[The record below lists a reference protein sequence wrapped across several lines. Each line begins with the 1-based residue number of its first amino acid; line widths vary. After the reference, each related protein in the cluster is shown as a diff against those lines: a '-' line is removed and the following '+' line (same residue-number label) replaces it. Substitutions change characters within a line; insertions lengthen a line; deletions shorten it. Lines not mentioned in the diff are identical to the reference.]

1 MNVNEGIV
9 LSVNAGSSSLKLAA
23 FRAGVPQAALR
34 ISVDRHLDTPPK
46 IAGGPALASALVL
59 PASREY
65 PAFVAELLAA
75 LRPLLPVT
83 AVAHRVVHGGDEARE
98 CVPLDAGERA
108 RLHALAPLAPLHQPP
123 ALAIIDAVAAAQPAL
138 PQFACL
144 DTAFHA
150 ALPPV
155 AREYALPAEIR
166 ARHPELHAYGFHGLS
181 CRWTVEQLRREQAL
195 PARLVIAHLGS
206 GASVTA
212 VRDGASIATSMGFSA
227 LEGVPMATRPGRLDA
242 GVLLY
247 LLRQE
252 RMTVDALEDMLY
264 RRSGLLGLSGR
275 SGDMRAL
282 LASDDPRAQAA
293 VDYFVQ
299 RTAGEIGA
307 LAVALGGIDTLVFT
321 GGIGEH
327 QPAIRERIAA
337 LLRAIAPQLA
347 VRVISCDE
355 EAVMAASVFAG

>member
-1 MNVNEGIV
+1 MNGNTGIV
-9 LSVNAGSSSLKLAA
+9 LAVNAGSSSLKLAV
-23 FRAGVPQAALR
+23 FRAGASQAALR
-34 ISVDRHLDTPPK
+34 IGVDRHRDAPPK
-46 IAGGPALASALVL
+46 ITGEPALVSALVM
-59 PASREY
+59 PASGDY
-65 PAFVAELLAA
+65 PAFVVALLAA

-83 AVAHRVVHGGDEARE
+83 AIAHRVVHGGDEARE

-123 ALAIIDAVAAAQPAL
+123 ALAIVDAVAAALPAL

-150 ALPPV
+150 GLPPV
-155 AREYALPAEIR
+155 AREYALPEDLR
-166 ARHPELHAYGFHGLS
+166 ARHPELHAFGFHGLS
-181 CRWTVEQLRREQAL
+181 CRWTVTQLQRERAL
-195 PARLVIAHLGS
+195 PPRLVIAHLGS

-212 VRDGASIATSMGFSA
+212 VLDGASIATSMGFSA
-227 LEGVPMATRPGRLDA
+227 LEGVPMATRPGRIDA

-252 RMTVDALEDMLY
+252 RMGVDALEEMLY
-264 RRSGLLGLSGR
+264 RRSGLLGLSGL
-275 SGDMRAL
+275 SGDMRVL

-307 LAVALGGIDTLVFT
+307 LAVALGGLDTLVFT

-337 LLRAIAPQLA
+337 RLRAIAPQLA
-347 VRVISCDE
+347 VRVVACDE
-355 EAVMAASVFAG
+355 EAVMAAAVLAG